1 MKGTRPSLRIRT
13 QALTAVYIML
23 VVCDHLATATTR
35 YLPSAPVSPW
45 SSLPSSHISPS
56 FLMSALSPSAE
67 FPSFSSELNPLPLPK
82 DFKKEQKSPQSPPS
96 SLKTSRSSR
105 KKPKSGSA
113 SKTLH
118 KDLMRLS
125 KLLPGVYANTQQYRQ
140 EVDREVPMNKRHV
153 LLRSVYRHVH
163 LGFLPRAFAVLV
175 QDYSGDSLFPYR
187 QRVHTFSV
195 DLPHRAIRMKVWNFA
210 TKRTEKKATRNL
222 DYFRKLR
229 RKDLISQGSC
239 DMFWR
244 RLNRKTFVGITGK
257 ECLGYVRGEKRQSHA
272 ISSPETASVSRDFPL
287 KFPPHSQVRITVST
301 TLTSHLLQTNEGWYR
316 ARDGKK
322 LVEIDVPYNLIR
334 TKSFSDERVKPR
346 RRRMHQQAAQNDL
359 PTKSS
364 PPTREASVQRPSYVT
379 KGDDDV
385 DGFVKESHTGEDRL
399 NEKSPTK
406 PSDDMSDEEKKEM
419 KDKEWVLPD
428 FNSIIKALHS
438 GQIVFYSVELSAC
451 SLPSQHKVKRL
462 SFGDFVDSFESTFG
476 GRSRDKASVRF
487 WQTKY
492 VQGNEG
498 IEELTREITVQ
509 SNGRVVVRIHRK
521 QPSSSHVAWDHVAQ
535 CKLFNAETG
544 LGGVKLTSRPSE
556 QVNEMATYG
565 RLRSSLRRG
574 RRQVRMIID
583 LNQCDGRTRGVKAIM
598 GFNIR
603 AYDFMNQGK
612 AIEINQLI
620 TEAEHSPHKLL
631 TGHFLQNGEVI
642 FIKSFVPGT
651 ETDDFQHIQLL
662 HQDATYRCALSG
674 SDISKNHGPW
684 GVRLFYTT

>member
-1 MKGTRPSLRIRT
+1 
-13 QALTAVYIML
+13 
-23 VVCDHLATATTR
+23 
-35 YLPSAPVSPW
+35 
-45 SSLPSSHISPS
+45 
-56 FLMSALSPSAE
+56 
-67 FPSFSSELNPLPLPK
+67 
-82 DFKKEQKSPQSPPS
+82 
-96 SLKTSRSSR
+96 
-105 KKPKSGSA
+105 
-113 SKTLH
+113 
-118 KDLMRLS
+118 
-125 KLLPGVYANTQQYRQ
+125 
-140 EVDREVPMNKRHV
+140 
-153 LLRSVYRHVH
+153 
-163 LGFLPRAFAVLV
+163 
-175 QDYSGDSLFPYR
+175 
-187 QRVHTFSV
+187 
-195 DLPHRAIRMKVWNFA
+195 
-210 TKRTEKKATRNL
+210 
-222 DYFRKLR
+222 
-229 RKDLISQGSC
+229 
-239 DMFWR
+239 
-244 RLNRKTFVGITGK
+244 
-257 ECLGYVRGEKRQSHA
+257 
-272 ISSPETASVSRDFPL
+272 
-287 KFPPHSQVRITVST
+287 
-301 TLTSHLLQTNEGWYR
+301 
-316 ARDGKK
+316 
-322 LVEIDVPYNLIR
+322 
-334 TKSFSDERVKPR
+334 
-346 RRRMHQQAAQNDL
+346 
-359 PTKSS
+359 
-364 PPTREASVQRPSYVT
+364 
-379 KGDDDV
+379 
-385 DGFVKESHTGEDRL
+385 
-399 NEKSPTK
+399 
-406 PSDDMSDEEKKEM
+406 MSDEEKKEM

-462 SFGDFVDSFESTFG
+462 SF
-476 GRSRDKASVRF
+476 
-487 WQTKY
+487 
-492 VQGNEG
+492 G

-662 HQDATYRCALSG
+662 HQDATYRAVNTYAHLQVSL
-674 SDISKNHGPW
+674 
-684 GVRLFYTT
+684 VV